1 MLLSA
6 GYLGIVSYEVA
17 LALQERLV
25 ELRWRD
31 VIGDT
36 LLLLEHPHVF
46 TLGRGAQESDL
57 LSVPSSVPV
66 YRVSRGGQATYH
78 GPGQLVG
85 YPIIKLEERSRDVH
99 AYLRSLEEAIICS
112 LQRYGIAGV
121 RRKGFTGVWVGERKI
136 AFIGVGIRR
145 WVTMHGFAVNVC
157 PDLSYFRAIV
167 PCGIRECEITSMAC
181 ETEHASISTAE
192 LAEVVCGEFAR
203 VFHYDAYA
211 PLCTEALAVLSE
223 LNSSSPTESFE
234 QWTK

>member
-1 MLLSA
+1 MA
-6 GYLGIVSYEVA
+6 RRHWRYPA
-17 LALQERLV
+17 LAGTSTR
-25 ELRWRD
+25 
-31 VIGDT
+31 I
-36 LLLLEHPHVF
+36 HPRTGRPRKRF
-46 TLGRGAQESDL
+46 TQRAVKRTG
-57 LSVPSSVPV
+57 VPC
-66 YRVSRGGQATYH
+66 VSRRPGHLPWA
-78 GPGQLVG
+78 GQLVG